1 MLRLLF
7 LIIASALSGIIIQLQ
22 AQSAFSPEQVEL
34 IMSGESRQ
42 PMRVYKINSPED
54 SILLRTKSLDI
65 IADPD
70 DEVLR
75 RLIDRMYAT
84 VRDSMSMGA
93 GIAAPQVGILKN
105 VIWVQRFDKEDFPFE
120 AYINPRIVQYSEMK
134 WPCREGCLSIP
145 DRRDTTKTRAYAIL
159 VEYDRPDGS
168 HHMEMVE
175 EFTAVIFQHE
185 VDHLNGI
192 LYLDHLQQ
200 ESAEAEAVITSTA
213 SHDEPSDRELILE
226 VRAQS
231 NAAYRAQ
238 DVDAIAMTYSKNIVI
253 TGGDGSQLM
262 GAKNITKLL
271 AGLFEENPGL
281 HYVRTTTSLKISEVA
296 DRAWEQGSWQEVP
309 GTRGGDYS
317 AHWIKEGGQW
327 KLLSQIFVTL
337 H

>member
-1 MLRLLF
+1 
-7 LIIASALSGIIIQLQ
+7 
-22 AQSAFSPEQVEL
+22 V
-34 IMSGESRQ
+34 Q
-42 PMRVYKINSPED
+42 PLRVYKINNAQD
-54 SILLRTKSLDI
+54 SILLRTKSEDI
-65 IADPD
+65 TADPE
-70 DEVLR
+70 DETLLL
-75 RLIDRMYAT
+75 LIDRMYAT
-84 VRDSMSMGA
+84 VRDSMSLGA

-105 VIWVQRFDKEDFPFE
+105 VIWVQRFDKETFPFE

-145 DRRDTTKTRAYAIL
+145 DRRDTTRTRAYAIL

-200 ESAEAEAVITSTA
+200 ESAEAGAVISA
-213 SHDEPSDRELILE
+213 ASSHDEVSDRELIME
-226 VRAQS
+226 ARAQS
-231 NAAYRAQ
+231 NTAYRAQ
-238 DVDAIAMTYSKNIVI
+238 DVDAIARTYSKNIVI

-262 GAKNITKLL
+262 GAKKIKKLL
-271 AGLFEENPGL
+271 SALFEKNPGL
-281 HYVRTTTSLKISEVA
+281 HYVRTSESLKVSEVA

-309 GTRGGDYS
+309 GTRGGEYS
-317 AHWIKEGGQW
+317 AHWIKEDGQW